1 MGAEDFVTAMPRRLE
16 DGPSRLEQLRAARR
30 MLIVL
35 SGVLDVPVLGPAA
48 KALTREPRRQ
58 SVEIAGTPV
67 EFVTPARHEPRPAW
81 VFVTGA
87 HPLRR
92 AEPIVQRVADGL
104 GRAGYVAVVPDLP
117 GLGEGEI
124 TPRTLEPAARVVE
137 WTVNRPEVANGRVAL
152 CGASV
157 GASLALLVAERA
169 ELAGSIS
176 VVASVCPFADL
187 QKLVCLATTR
197 SYGVDGR
204 AGEYDAAILLR
215 RVVARSLLMTL
226 PESAERS
233 DLLGRVGD
241 ILQDTE
247 DPLEPLQCTDT
258 ESLSPEA
265 RSMVRLL
272 TNEDPSRF
280 AALYDDVPPGAR
292 DLVGSLSPLPR
303 AAAMRARVELA
314 VPPLDPYFPPG
325 ETQALAAALPGA
337 RLTVS
342 ATLDHTRPALS
353 RERIGDFSRFC
364 GFVLRSLAEA

>member
-1 MGAEDFVTAMPRRLE
+1 MGAEDLVTDALRGRRTRASTLE
-16 DGPSRLEQLRAARR
+16 ELRAARR

-35 SGVLDVPVLGPAA
+35 SAVLDVPVLGPGM
-48 KALTREPRRQ
+48 KTLTREPRRQ
-58 SVEIAGTPV
+58 SVEIAGTPA
-67 EFVTPARHEPRPAW
+67 EFVTPARKGPSPAW

-92 AEPIVQRVADGL
+92 TEPIVQKVADGL
-104 GRAGYVAVVPDLP
+104 GRAGYAVVVPDLP

-124 TPRTLEPAARVVE
+124 TPHTLESAARVVA
-137 WTVNRPEVANGRVAL
+137 WTANRPDVRNGRVAL

-157 GASLALLVAERA
+157 GAGLALLVAERA

-187 QKLVCLATTR
+187 EKLVCLATTR

-204 AGEYDAAILLR
+204 DGQYDTAILLR

-226 PESAERS
+226 PESAERTE
-233 DLLGRVGD
+233 LLDRVGD
-241 ILQDTE
+241 ILRDEQD
-247 DPLEPLQCTDT
+247 PI
-258 ESLSPEA
+258 ESLHEVDAESLGRDA
-265 RSMVRLL
+265 RALVRLL
-272 TNEDPSRF
+272 TNEDPQRF
-280 AALYDDVPPGAR
+280 GALYN
-292 DLVGSLSPLPR
+292 DLPADAHNLVERLSPLPR
-303 AAAMRARVELA
+303 ASQMRARVELA

-342 ATLDHTRPALS
+342 ATLDHTRPMMS
-353 RERIGDFSRFC
+353 RARIGDFGGFC
-364 GFVLRSLAEA
+364 HFVLRCLAGA